1 MSESKHV
8 LAEFFIA
15 PESRYI
21 AHIHQDFP
29 NLTPVTRDEA
39 QIGLFVIEADR
50 GLAPDQISSFQQ
62 FRDLQLP
69 TLILVSGL
77 MPDNDQDKWDFDDVV
92 MLANRVLEKVVTP
105 YLVLHDDEGIP
116 SGLYDLERDLVL
128 EQKDGRRIERVA
140 DSELSE
146 LITEFKAEWLE
157 DDFRIEDFTSGLRV
171 VAIPYLPERSVGELE
186 TRELITKLET
196 TRL

>member
-1 MSESKHV
+1 MSESKYV
-8 LAEFFIA
+8 LTEFFIA

-21 AHIHQDFP
+21 THIHQDFP

-171 VAIPYLPERSVGELE
+171 VAIPYLPERSVGVLE